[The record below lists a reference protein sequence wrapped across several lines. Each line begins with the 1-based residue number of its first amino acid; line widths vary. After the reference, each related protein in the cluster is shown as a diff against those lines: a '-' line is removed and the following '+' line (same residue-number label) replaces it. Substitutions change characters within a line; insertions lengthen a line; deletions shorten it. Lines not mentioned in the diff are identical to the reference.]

1 MRQKRRTT
9 GRGRL
14 RAGKNKG
21 NVFGTTSKDHK
32 KPDDSVTGPF
42 RPLIDAWIRPLGR
55 TIAKTQLDVDQDD
68 STGGRLALYR

>member
-1 MRQKRRTT
+1 M
-9 GRGRL
+9 
-14 RAGKNKG
+14 
-21 NVFGTTSKDHK
+21 FGTTSKGHK

-68 STGGRLALYR
+68 FSGGRLTLYL